1 MTEFIPEYIPEWLG
15 WFLIAL
21 NHITGWPVKI
31 VIEWCSYFLSWQ
43 LHYWLW
49 CAVFYI
55 FIRLKERPW
64 DPKKGIEDLLKSTT
78 NCQLLQFW
86 FWKRSNDFLAVSD
99 IKNQKKIPRLNRT
112 TRISGIL
119 GNLHCR
125 VNFDSLSF
133 RSVFYTPSRL
143 CFPPKL
149 LLAMRI
155 RSAMRKKWQ
164 WYTYTDCRK
173 VTLLEW
179 LIYFM

>member
-1 MTEFIPEYIPEWLG
+1 MMFILPVVTITLLALMCC
-15 WFLIAL
+15 FL
-21 NHITGWPVKI
+21 
-31 VIEWCSYFLSWQ
+31 YFHSSEGKTM
-43 LHYWLW
+43 
-49 CAVFYI
+49 
-55 FIRLKERPW
+55 RS
-64 DPKKGIEDLLKSTT
+64 KKGIEDLLKSNKLSTST
-78 NCQLLQFW
+78 VLVL
-86 FWKRSNDFLAVSD
+86 KRSNDFLAVSD

-155 RSAMRKKWQ
+155 RSAMRKK
-164 WYTYTDCRK
+164 
-173 VTLLEW
+173 
-179 LIYFM
+179 